1 MGSLHMTVKLRQV
14 GRKFKTAAPSS
25 PPFPTT
31 SAVANKQLPGLDVG
45 SGLLAA
51 GQAASGLM
59 STA

>member
-31 SAVANKQLPGLDVG
+31 SAVAHDDVEPAEG
-45 SGLLAA
+45 WVLQRSA
-51 GQAASGLM
+51 Q
-59 STA
+59 TA